1 MSDKRFIDLAV
12 DGVQDLAPYQAGK
25 PISELQRE
33 LGIDDIIKLASNE
46 NPLGPSPKAVSVI
59 RGELDDIALYPD
71 GNGFALK
78 RMLADYHNI
87 DMKRITLGSGSD
99 HILELAA
106 RVFLG
111 PGRSAVISQYAFA
124 IYNIVAQAAGAE
136 LLIADANAPSHET
149 QPYGHSLDNMLAKI
163 TDTTRMVFIA
173 NPNNP
178 TGTWVGKAEMENFLD
193 AVPRDVVVLVDE
205 AYVDYVEEDEY
216 PDCSLWLDK
225 YPNLIVTRT
234 FSKAYGLAGLR
245 VGYALAS
252 AEITDLL
259 NRVRLAFNP
268 NLLAQSAAVA
278 ALGDHEH
285 IRKTVEMNNEGL
297 QQMRD
302 AYVDLGLEFIPSVCN
317 FYTVDVGGPG
327 KPVFDALLKEGVI
340 VRPVGNYGLT
350 NHLRISIGTPE
361 QNTRLISALR
371 KVLAR

>member
-1 MSDKRFIDLAV
+1 MKKKFVDLAV
-12 DGVQDLAPYQAGK
+12 EGVRDLAPYQAGK

-46 NPLGPSPKAVSVI
+46 NPLGPSPKAVAAM
-59 RGELDDIALYPD
+59 RGQLDELALYPD
-71 GNGFALK
+71 GNGFDLK
-78 RMLADYHNI
+78 RALAGKHDV
-87 DMKRITLGSGSD
+87 DMSQITLGSGSD

-111 PGRSAVISQYAFA
+111 PARSAVISKYAFA

-136 LLIADANAPSHET
+136 LKIAEANAPEHAS
-149 QPYGHSLDNMLAKI
+149 QPYGHNLDNMLAAI
-163 TDTTRMVFIA
+163 DHTTRVVFIA

-178 TGTWVGKAEMENFLD
+178 TGTWLNSSELKQFLD

-205 AYVDYVEEDEY
+205 AYVDYVENAEY
-216 PDCSLWLDK
+216 PDCSLWLDE

-234 FSKAYGLAGLR
+234 FSKAYGLAGVR

-268 NLLAQSAAVA
+268 NLLAQAAAVA
-278 ALGDHEH
+278 ALQDSEH
-285 IRKTVEMNNEGL
+285 LKKTVEMNNAGL
-297 QQMRD
+297 GQMRE
-302 AYVDLGLEFIPSVCN
+302 AYDELGLSYIPSVCN

-340 VRPVGNYGLT
+340 VRPVGNYGMS
-350 NHLRISIGTPE
+350 NHLRISIGTSE
-361 QNTRLISALR
+361 QNERLITALR
-371 KVLAR
+371 NVLAR

>member
-1 MSDKRFIDLAV
+1 MTDKKFVELAV
-12 DGVQDLAPYQAGK
+12 EGVRDLAPYQAGK

-46 NPLGPSPKAVSVI
+46 NPLGPSPKAVAAM
-59 RGELDDIALYPD
+59 RGQLDDLALYPD
-71 GNGFALK
+71 GNGFDLK
-78 RMLADYHNI
+78 RALAKKHAVE
-87 DMKRITLGSGSD
+87 MKQITLGSGSD

-111 PGRSAVISQYAFA
+111 PDRSAVISKYAFA

-136 LLIADANAPSHET
+136 LKIAGAYAPDHAT
-149 QPYGHSLDNMLAKI
+149 QPYGHNLDNMLAAI
-163 TDTTRMVFIA
+163 DHTTRIVFIA

-178 TGTWVGKAEMENFLD
+178 TGTWLNKTELKKFLD
-193 AVPRDVVVLVDE
+193 AVPREVVVLVDE
-205 AYVDYVEEDEY
+205 AYVDYVEDPAY
-216 PDCSLWLDK
+216 PDCSLWLNE

-234 FSKAYGLAGLR
+234 FSKAYGLAGVR

-278 ALGDHEH
+278 ALDDSEH
-285 IRKTVEMNNEGL
+285 LKKTVEMNNAGL
-297 QQMRD
+297 EQMRK
-302 AYVDLGLEFIPSVCN
+302 AYDELGVSYIPSVCN
-317 FYTVDVGGPG
+317 FYTIDVGGPG

-340 VRPVGNYGLT
+340 VRPVGNYGMPD
-350 NHLRISIGTPE
+350 HLRISIGTRE
-361 QNTRLISALR
+361 QNERLIAALK

>member
-1 MSDKRFIDLAV
+1 MTDKRFIDLAV
-12 DGVQDLAPYQAGK
+12 EGVKDLAPYQAGK

-33 LGIDDIIKLASNE
+33 LGITDIIKLASNE
-46 NPLGPSPKAVSVI
+46 NPLGPSPRAVDAI
-59 RGELDDIALYPD
+59 RGELADVALYPD

-78 RMLADYHNI
+78 RVLADYHGVEMN
-87 DMKRITLGSGSD
+87 RITLGSGSD

-111 PGRSAVISQYAFA
+111 PGRSAVISQYAFV

-136 LLIADANAPSHET
+136 LLIADANPSSHET
-149 QPYGHSLDNMLAKI
+149 QPYGHNLDSMLAKI
-163 TDTTRMVFIA
+163 TDSTRMIFIA

-178 TGTWVGKAEMENFLD
+178 TGTWLGRTEMERFLD
-193 AVPRDVVVLVDE
+193 AVPRNVVVLVDE

-245 VGYALAS
+245 VGYALANP
-252 AEITDLL
+252 EITDLL

-268 NLLAQSAAVA
+268 NLLAQSAAAA
-278 ALGDHEH
+278 ALSDRDH
-285 IRKTVEMNNEGL
+285 IRKSVEMNNEGL

-302 AYVDLGLEFIPSVCN
+302 AYVDLDLGFIPSVCN
-317 FYTVDVGGPG
+317 FYTVDVDVAA
-327 KPVFDALLKEGVI
+327 KPVFEALLKEGVI
-340 VRPVGNYGLT
+340 VRPVGNYGMP
-350 NHLRISIGTPE
+350 NHLRISIGTTK
-361 QNTRLISALR
+361 QNVRLISALR

>member
-59 RGELDDIALYPD
+59 RGELGDIALYPD

-136 LLIADANAPSHET
+136 LLIADANTPEHET
-149 QPYGHSLDNMLAKI
+149 QPYGHNLDNMLGKI
-163 TDTTRMVFIA
+163 TDATRMVFIA

-178 TGTWVGKAEMENFLD
+178 TGTWLGKPEMEKFLD
-193 AVPRDVVVLVDE
+193 AVPRDVVVLIDE
-205 AYVDYVEEDEY
+205 AYVDYVEEDDY

-340 VRPVGNYGLT
+340 VRPVGNYGMP
-350 NHLRISIGTPE
+350 NHLRISIGTPK

>member
-59 RGELDDIALYPD
+59 RGELEDIALYPD

-149 QPYGHSLDNMLAKI
+149 QPYGHNLDNMLAKI

-178 TGTWVGKAEMENFLD
+178 TGTWLGKSDMEKFLD

-205 AYVDYVEEDEY
+205 AYVDYVEEDDY

-327 KPVFDALLKEGVI
+327 KAVFDALLKEGVI
-340 VRPVGNYGLT
+340 VRPVGNYGMP
-350 NHLRISIGTPE
+350 NHLRISIGTPQ